1 MRTLLAFSFFFHPSC
16 LPSPSPSNGNR
27 KWESIL
33 RRWWDCSILRGVTF
47 NFARTA
53 AEREVLCHKRGR
65 DHFLFFVFLPTVSVW
80 LCVRTYSTRA
90 PLFCFFPVWVFQEC
104 VSVLA
109 SVGGKKKKRS
119 LHWFLKSLIK
129 GWQIFLSSCVVLKQT
144 AGLLFPRPP
153 PPPSVFLLPPLP
165 PSLIP
170 DYWGGCGGALFFT
183 GAFVAGILHSCCARR
198 NPDPK

>member
-1 MRTLLAFSFFFHPSC
+1 MVIENESRFFGDDGIAPFFAASPLTLLAQ
-16 LPSPSPSNGNR
+16 
-27 KWESIL
+27 L
-33 RRWWDCSILRGVTF
+33 RRERCYVINEGEIISSIVST
-47 NFARTA
+47 
-53 AEREVLCHKRGR
+53 
-65 DHFLFFVFLPTVSVW
+65 LFFVFLPTVSVW